1 LTKIRDPNLRLKLKI
16 VTYLIPIIIAF
27 AACDTSKEGD
37 FETSEPDPIREEYGF
52 ILNDFN
58 VIRDTIR
65 SGDTFGLIL
74 DAYGVPQ
81 SKIYEVANKFRDSF
95 DVRRIIAGRPYV
107 LLNSKDSLNTTQ
119 VFIYEKNRV
128 NYAVVDFRDTINCY
142 TSNKPIQFIQ
152 KEASGIITSSL
163 SQTMD
168 DQNLSPYM
176 TDRLADIYAWT
187 VNFFHLQP
195 GDRFKVI
202 YTEKFINDT
211 ISAGLES
218 IDASYFEHRG
228 KPLYAFHYRPESNTE
243 LFDFYN
249 ETADNLRRA
258 FLRSPIKFN
267 FRISSRYNLKRRI
280 KYYGFKLRPH
290 KGTDFAA
297 PVGTPIL
304 ATANGTVTKSE
315 RKGGNGNYV
324 KIKHNGA
331 YETQYLHMK
340 KRNVKRGDYVKQGDV
355 IGLVG
360 MTGNTGG
367 PHVCYR
373 FWKNGKQV
381 DPFKQDLPKSKP
393 LPAQFHEDYF
403 TFMAPFK
410 ERLDCISY

>member
-1 LTKIRDPNLRLKLKI
+1 MKLKI
-16 VTYLIPIIIAF
+16 VKYLIPVFIVFI
-27 AACDTSKEGD
+27 ACDSSKDSD
-37 FETSEPDPIREEYGF
+37 FEESESNLILEEYGF
-52 ILNDFN
+52 VLNDFN

-65 SGDTFGLIL
+65 PGDTFGGIL
-74 DAYGVPQ
+74 DANGVPQ
-81 SKIYEVANKFRDSF
+81 NKIFEVANKFRDSF
-95 DVRRIIAGRPYV
+95 DVRRIVAGRPYV
-107 LLNSKDSLNTTQ
+107 LLNSKDSLNRTQ
-119 VFIYEKNRV
+119 VFIYEKSRV
-128 NYAVVDFRDTINCY
+128 NYAVVDLRDSINFY
-142 TSNKPIQFIQ
+142 SGNKPVTFVQ

-168 DQNLSPYM
+168 EQNLSPYM
-176 TDRLADIYAWT
+176 SERLADIYAWT
-187 VNFFHLQP
+187 VNFFHLQQ

-211 ISAGLES
+211 ISAGLHS

-228 KPLYAFHYRPESNTE
+228 RPLYAFHYRPETNTE
-243 LFDFYN
+243 LFDFYDD
-249 ETADNLRRA
+249 EAENLRRA

-267 FRISSRYNLKRRI
+267 YRISSRYNLKRRI

-304 ATANGTVTKSE
+304 ATADGIVTKSE
-315 RKGGNGNYV
+315 RRGGNGNYV

-340 KRNVKRGDYVKQGDV
+340 KRKVKKGDFVRQGDV
-355 IGLVG
+355 IGWVG
-360 MTGNTGG
+360 MTGNTSG

-393 LPAQFHEDYF
+393 LPAEFHEDYF
-403 TFMAPFK
+403 AFMSPFK
-410 ERLDCISY
+410 ERLDCITY

>member
-1 LTKIRDPNLRLKLKI
+1 MKI
-16 VTYLIPIIIAF
+16 VKYLIPVFIVFI
-27 AACDTSKEGD
+27 ACDSSKDSD
-37 FETSEPDPIREEYGF
+37 FEESESNLILEEYGF
-52 ILNDFN
+52 VLNDFN

-65 SGDTFGLIL
+65 PGDTFGGIL
-74 DAYGVPQ
+74 DANGVPQ
-81 SKIYEVANKFRDSF
+81 NKIFEVANKFRDSF
-95 DVRRIIAGRPYV
+95 DVRRIVAGRPYV
-107 LLNSKDSLNTTQ
+107 LLNSKDSLNRTQ
-119 VFIYEKNRV
+119 VFIYEKSRV
-128 NYAVVDFRDTINCY
+128 NYAVVDLRDSINFY
-142 TSNKPIQFIQ
+142 SGNKPVTFVQ

-168 DQNLSPYM
+168 EQNLSPYM
-176 TDRLADIYAWT
+176 SERLADIYAWT
-187 VNFFHLQP
+187 VNFFHLQQ

-211 ISAGLES
+211 ISAGLHS

-228 KPLYAFHYRPESNTE
+228 RPLYAFHYRPETNTE
-243 LFDFYN
+243 LFDFYDD
-249 ETADNLRRA
+249 EAENLRRA

-267 FRISSRYNLKRRI
+267 YRISSRYNLKRRI

-304 ATANGTVTKSE
+304 ATADGIVTKSE
-315 RKGGNGNYV
+315 RRGGNGNYV

-340 KRNVKRGDYVKQGDV
+340 KRKVKKGDFVRQGDV
-355 IGLVG
+355 IGWVG
-360 MTGNTGG
+360 MTGNTSG

-393 LPAQFHEDYF
+393 LPAEFHEDYF
-403 TFMAPFK
+403 AFMSPFK
-410 ERLDCISY
+410 ERLDCITY